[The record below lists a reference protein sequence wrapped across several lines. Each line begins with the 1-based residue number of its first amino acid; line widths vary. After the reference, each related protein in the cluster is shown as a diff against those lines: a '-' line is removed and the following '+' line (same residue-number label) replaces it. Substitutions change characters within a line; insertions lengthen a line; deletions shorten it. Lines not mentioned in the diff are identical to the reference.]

1 MKWSKNTGG
10 LTQVKAICFLHTYR
24 YIMAARKSTLQNIVS
39 GFGVR
44 SEHRID
50 ILNAKLI
57 GKEHL
62 MFFAYKETRNIDIL
76 WQQGNPP
83 YSILFLTLVYVL
95 SIALTY

>member
-50 ILNAKLI
+50 ILNAKSVENEQL
-57 GKEHL
+57 
-62 MFFAYKETRNIDIL
+62 NV
-76 WQQGNPP
+76 
-83 YSILFLTLVYVL
+83 FLTAIYRKDCFFLGSRKEVQKEPPEVFYKK
-95 SIALTY
+95 SYT

>member
-44 SEHRID
+44 SAK
-50 ILNAKLI
+50 LNAKLI